1 MIDQLRPCMPSSP
14 PASSAMKD
22 RIPWICAIAVLAILP
37 QLLYAPSFAELFWFG
52 DDWDLLDQI
61 SRLGF
66 WRWVAMPFAENFIP
80 LFKLIWGGAAIT
92 SGSYY
97 LMIWIIWI
105 THALNAILFH
115 RLLTSNGLSWRTAVP
130 ATVIFALTPANIE
143 TLCWATQWSAVIS
156 MTFFLAALHVQ
167 SAATSPRLRD
177 IVLLFGCALASALC
191 FSRGVVTGLALG
203 LVALYPSPLSRYP
216 NAKQW
221 LHAVICWLPSLGVA
235 AVIALFAGGNQQHV
249 TLQTLLNGAEYAS
262 YFFALNPLHHLLPF
276 DGWSWR
282 TVVVLGLANG
292 ACILW
297 VWLRATERQRQLVS
311 TLVLFALGSAALVGI
326 GRFHTG
332 LETVPSSRY
341 QYSAQICMLPIYA
354 LCIEGLWARLERRK
368 VPRLTFSILASLA
381 AMLLANR
388 YIQRWK
394 SDIADWS
401 VGRGREARELLLV
414 NPAPPAENAVPG
426 IPFMTTQRAKEL
438 INEYNLAEQPQRTG
452 TPLSP
457 SP

>member
-1 MIDQLRPCMPSSP
+1 MPSTPSF
-14 PASSAMKD
+14 SSATKD
-22 RIPWICAIAVLAILP
+22 RIPWIWAIAALAILP

-66 WRWVAMPFAENFIP
+66 WRWVALPFAENFIP
-80 LFKLIWGGAAIT
+80 LFKLFWGGAAII

-97 LMIWIIWI
+97 VMIWIIWI
-105 THALNAILFH
+105 THALNAVLFH
-115 RLLTSNGLSWRTAVP
+115 RLLTRNGLSWRTAVP

-156 MTFFLAALHVQ
+156 MTFVLAALHVQ
-167 SAATSPRLRD
+167 SSATSPRLRD

-203 LVALYPSPLSRYP
+203 LVALYPARPDRYP
-216 NAKQW
+216 RAKQW
-221 LHAVICWLPSLGVA
+221 LNAAICSLPSLAVA

-249 TLQTLLNGAEYAS
+249 TAQTLMKGLAYAS

-276 DGWSWR
+276 DGWSWL

-297 VWLRATERQRQLVS
+297 VWQRATERERQLVS

-332 LETVPSSRY
+332 LETVTSSRY

-354 LCIEGLWARLERRK
+354 ICIEGLWGGLERRK

-381 AMLLANR
+381 AVILATG

-394 SDIADWS
+394 SEIADWS
-401 VGRGREARELLLV
+401 VGRGRQARELLLV
-414 NPAPPAENAVPG
+414 NPAPPAEHAVPG
-426 IPFMTTQRAKEL
+426 ISFMTTQRAKEL
-438 INEYNLAEQPQRTG
+438 INEYHLAEQPPSTG
-452 TPLSP
+452 TPRSP